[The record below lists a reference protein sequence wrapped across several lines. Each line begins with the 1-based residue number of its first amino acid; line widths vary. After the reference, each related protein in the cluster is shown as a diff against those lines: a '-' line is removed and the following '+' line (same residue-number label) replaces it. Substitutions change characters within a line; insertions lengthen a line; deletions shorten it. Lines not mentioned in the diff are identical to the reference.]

1 MLCSKEGEVE
11 RALWRLMFI
20 LSIAFFLTQSLW
32 AQVDTGS
39 VVGTVQDQTG
49 AVIPGATV
57 TLQNEATSYT
67 VTTKSG
73 PSGNYVFS
81 PVKVGTYTLSAGMAG
96 FQKSIRQHVEVNI
109 QQQVLLNFTLLPG
122 MVSQKVNVTSAPAN
136 LQTQNGSVQQV
147 IGEKA
152 ILDLPLN
159 GRNSTFL
166 AQLSSGTTF
175 MQSDTRGVKASG
187 GFAAN
192 GQRPV
197 WNDYLLD
204 GIDNNSDIG
213 DLVNQAYYAV
223 LPPPDALREF
233 TVQTN
238 NYSAEFGGHSAGAV
252 INAALKTGGNQLHG
266 DLWEFLRNSA
276 LDANDYFLNAAG
288 EPIAEY
294 RQNQFGFTLG
304 GPVFIPH
311 VYNGR
316 DKTFF
321 FGDYQGTRI
330 REGLPYV
337 ESIPTAEERSS
348 GFTNFQDLIA
358 DQTGTRSDL
367 LGRAFP
373 SGTVFDPATT
383 RAITK
388 GQVDP
393 VTGLT
398 ATGSG
403 YVRDP
408 FYTGSLVGMT
418 SFTSAAAES
427 ALNILPATRLDSNA
441 IKLLDLYPIPNGPG
455 VLDNFT
461 DAPVEANAANTFDVR
476 VDHNFSVKDTMFGS
490 YSYSSASLDYP
501 GPFPGIADG
510 SPDRPGSG
518 TTFAEHGALSETH
531 IFSASTIN
539 EFRLGYSRLHDIR
552 LQYDGNDL
560 TNIPGQY
567 GIAGV
572 PQVFENGGLPD
583 FSMGSLASFG
593 APAFLPSNKWS
604 ITSQVSE
611 NLTKIVKS
619 HELRA
624 GFEFE
629 DIRFPMISPPDP
641 RGTLGFSGEYTSV
654 INSTDGST
662 AAPQLLLTPIA
673 SAVSGGIN
681 NVGGANS
688 VAATNFRPFAD
699 YRRTYYGGYVQDN
712 WRTTQKLTLNLGL
725 RYDWFAQPSEYFNS
739 QANMVPG
746 PDFAGGQFL
755 IAQSRASQVPSG
767 FVSLLASNGIAF
779 TPTTGTVWQNSPFND
794 WGPRFGFAYHAAKNL
809 VVRGGYAIFYG
820 GQEDFGLSTYGANS
834 YPFLVSTSF
843 SPPNSAEP
851 ITSNNSVGLLENGLT
866 NVPLVATNSNLSS
879 IALLSSQQGW
889 KDPSTQSY
897 NLTLQY
903 QLSPNTTVSFGYA
916 GSQTRHLESNVSI
929 NQVQDVLPPSLNLF
943 TYLPYP
949 AFASGG
955 SNDRPNGD
963 SNYNSGQVNLERK
976 FSSGFTLLA
985 NYTYSICRSDAL
997 DELDNDSQSGGYRA
1011 NYLQNFGIQA
1021 DFGLCDF
1028 QTRNIVHVSGTYA
1041 LPFGRGDR
1049 FLNRGGVVN
1058 AVLGGWSANWILDL
1072 QDGQPFTIGCQNTT
1086 TTGLGCHALLVPG
1099 QNVIAGPHN
1108 VNDWLNAAA
1117 FADPAAASAVDQSNY
1132 APLGGAA
1139 TQTVGP
1145 GVHNLDA
1152 SLFKAFRIRE
1162 TKLLEFRA
1170 EVFNLTNTPDFS
1182 APSILNFL
1190 NTAQFGKISGT
1201 QTNARLIQFGL
1212 KFYF

>member
-1 MLCSKEGEVE
+1 MLSSRDYLTLGWSF
-11 RALWRLMFI
+11 RLALI
-20 LSIAFFLTQSLW
+20 LVVSSVFLQPLW

-39 VVGTVQDQTG
+39 VVGTVEDQSR
-49 AVIPGATV
+49 AVMPGVTV
-57 TLQNEATSYT
+57 TLQNEATAYIE
-67 VTTKSG
+67 TTKTG
-73 PSGNYVFS
+73 PAGNYVFS
-81 PVKVGTYTLSAGMAG
+81 PVKIGTYTVSVQMSG
-96 FQKSIRQHVEVNI
+96 FEKAVQRHIDVNI
-109 QQQVLLNFTLLPG
+109 QQQVLANFTLHPG
-122 MVSQKVNVTSAPAN
+122 VVTQSVNVTGAPPQ
-136 LQTQNGSVQQV
+136 LQTQNGSVQQEV
-147 IGEKA
+147 GEKA
-152 ILDLPLN
+152 IVDLPLN

-166 AQLSSGTTF
+166 AQLSAGTTF

-197 WNDYLLD
+197 WNNYLLD
-204 GIDNNSDIG
+204 GIDDNSDIG

-252 INAALKTGGNQLHG
+252 LNAALKNGTNQFHG
-266 DLWEFLRNSA
+266 DLWEFVRNSG
-276 LDANDYFLNAAG
+276 LDANDFFLNASN

-294 RQNQFGFTLG
+294 RQNQFGFTVG
-304 GPVFIPH
+304 GPVEIPH
-311 VYNGR
+311 IYNGK

-330 REGLPYV
+330 REGLTYV
-337 ESIPTAEERSS
+337 ESIPTAAERNS

-367 LGRAFP
+367 LGRVFP
-373 SGTVFDPATT
+373 SGTIFDPATT
-383 RAITK
+383 RPVTK
-388 GQVDP
+388 GAVDP

-398 ATGSG
+398 STASG

-418 SFTSAAAES
+418 SFTSAAAIS
-427 ALNILPATRLDSNA
+427 NLNILPAARLDSNA
-441 IKLLDLYPIPNGPG
+441 IKLLDLYPVANGPG
-455 VLDNFT
+455 VLDDFT
-461 DAPVEANAANTFDVR
+461 DAPVEANNQNTFDIR
-476 VDHNFSVKDTMFGS
+476 VDRNFSEKDTMFGS
-490 YSYSSASLDYP
+490 YSYSSSSLDYP
-501 GPFPGIADG
+501 GPFPGVGDG

-531 IFSASTIN
+531 VFSPTTIN

-583 FSMGSLASFG
+583 ISMGSLASFG

-611 NLTKIVKS
+611 NLTKVIRT
-619 HELRA
+619 HDLRV

-662 AAPQLLLTPIA
+662 AASELLLTPMA
-673 SAVSGGIN
+673 STVPGGIN
-681 NVGGANS
+681 NVGGASS

-699 YRRTYYGGYVQDN
+699 YRRTFYGGYAQDN
-712 WRTTQKLTLNLGL
+712 WRVTQNLTLNLGL
-725 RYDWFAQPSEYFNS
+725 RYDWFAQPSEYFGS
-739 QANMVPG
+739 QANMAPG
-746 PDFAGGQFL
+746 LNFTGGQFL
-755 IAQSRASQVPSG
+755 IAQSRANQVPSG
-767 FVSLLASNGIAF
+767 FVTLLASNGIAF
-779 TPTTGTVWQNSPFND
+779 TPTTGTVWQNSPSND
-794 WGPRFGFAYHAAKNL
+794 WGPRLGFAYHAAKKL
-809 VVRGGYAIFYG
+809 VVRGGYGIFYG

-834 YPFLVSTSF
+834 YPFLVSSSF

-851 ITSNNSVGLLENGLT
+851 ITPNNSVGLLENGLT
-866 NVPLVATNSNLSS
+866 NVPLVASNTNLSS
-879 IALLSSQQGW
+879 ISLVSSQLAW

-903 QLSPNTTVSFGYA
+903 QLSPSTTASVGYA

-929 NQVQDVLPPSLNLF
+929 NQVAEVLPPSLNLF

-963 SNYNSGQVNLERK
+963 SNYNGLEFNLERK
-976 FSSGFTLLA
+976 FSSGFTLLG

-997 DELDNDSQSGGYRA
+997 DELDNDAQSSGYRA

-1028 QTRNIVHVSGTYA
+1028 QVRNLVHVSGTYD
-1041 LPFGRGDR
+1041 LPFGRGEHY
-1049 FLNRGGVVN
+1049 LNRGGVLN
-1058 AVLGGWSANWILDL
+1058 ALVGGWSTNWILDL

-1108 VNDWLNAAA
+1108 VNNWLNAAA
-1117 FADPAAASAVDQSNY
+1117 FADPAAATTVGQTNY

-1139 TQTVGP
+1139 TQAVGP

-1152 SLFKAFRIRE
+1152 SIFKTFKIKE
-1162 TKLLEFRA
+1162 TKSLEFRT
-1170 EVFNLTNTPDFS
+1170 EVFNLTNTADFS

-1212 KFYF
+1212 KFYW